1 MPVPCAF
8 FFSGGARCVRPRR
21 ARRLSRSARL
31 RLRAFPAESGRTPPL
46 RSFPQRGE
54 TSENGESC
62 KSGKSCKS
70 GGRCF
75 CRNFWKE
82 RPNGRDF
89 RRRETIP
96 GPEHR
101 CLRRLS
107 RSFPDCRGNAER
119 PLNSRAAPAPPDARF
134 SLMHGSRDRSRKAPE
149 AAARKKGAG
158 KAEPPEIFGPEGVC
172 FRSLRGLPGS
182 RHREGSGAR

>member
-8 FFSGGARCVRPRR
+8 FFSGGRPG
-21 ARRLSRSARL
+21 ASARGGSGGFPGVPGSGCAPFPPNPAGL
-31 RLRAFPAESGRTPPL
+31 RPCGVPPQGGKN
-46 RSFPQRGE
+46 SVSGE

-62 KSGKSCKS
+62 KSGES
-70 GGRCF
+70 GENGAF
-75 CRNFWKE
+75 LPELLAE
-82 RPNGRDF
+82 RPNWRDF

-119 PLNSRAAPAPPDARF
+119 PLHLPVGAGS
-134 SLMHGSRDRSRKAPE
+134 SLM
-149 AAARKKGAG
+149 
-158 KAEPPEIFGPEGVC
+158 
-172 FRSLRGLPGS
+172 PGS
-182 RHREGSGAR
+182 P

>member
-8 FFSGGARCVRPRR
+8 FFSGGRPG
-21 ARRLSRSARL
+21 ASARGGFPGVPGSGCAPFPPNPAGL
-31 RLRAFPAESGRTPPL
+31 RPCGVPPQGGEN
-46 RSFPQRGE
+46 SVSGE

-62 KSGKSCKS
+62 KSGES
-70 GGRCF
+70 GENGAF
-75 CRNFWKE
+75 LPELLAE
-82 RPNGRDF
+82 RPNWRDF

-119 PLNSRAAPAPPDARF
+119 PLNSRSAPAPPDARF
-134 SLMHGSRDRSRKAPE
+134 PRPFPE
-149 AAARKKGAG
+149 
-158 KAEPPEIFGPEGVC
+158 
-172 FRSLRGLPGS
+172 SPGS
-182 RHREGSGAR
+182 CGSEEKAGLNGTA

>member
-31 RLRAFPAESGRTPPL
+31 RLRAFPAESGRGSALAEFPL
-46 RSFPQRGE
+46 RAAR
-54 TSENGESC
+54 TA
-62 KSGKSCKS
+62 KA
-70 GGRCF
+70 GRAARTARF

-82 RPNGRDF
+82 RPNWRDF

-134 SLMHGSRDRSRKAPE
+134 SLMPGSRDRSRKAPE

-158 KAEPPEIFGPEGVC
+158 KAEPPEIFGPEAAC
-172 FRSLRGLPGS
+172 FRPLRGLPGFS
-182 RHREGSGAR
+182 HRKGAGS